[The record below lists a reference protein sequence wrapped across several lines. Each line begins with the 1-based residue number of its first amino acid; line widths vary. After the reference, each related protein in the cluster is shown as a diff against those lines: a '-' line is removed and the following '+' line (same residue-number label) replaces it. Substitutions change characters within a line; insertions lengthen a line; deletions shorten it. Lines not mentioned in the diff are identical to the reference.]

1 MVEPDPEFI
10 SARTMVLPL
19 ADGGRILVRP
29 IVPSDRAELAEAVTK
44 LSPRSRRLRFFQG
57 KDELS
62 DEELRYLTDIDYH
75 DHFAWVARDPD
86 ADGQPGVGVARYVR
100 LPGDGDVAEPAV
112 TVLDD
117 YQHRGIGSLLFALL
131 AAAAVDNGIRR
142 FRGYVLDDN
151 LALLE
156 SLDADIRHEEPGV
169 ATVDIPLP
177 LDAGLYPS
185 ETLRRLLKGVAS
197 GHITPVFPDER

>member
-10 SARTMVLPL
+10 SARTMILPL

-57 KDELS
+57 KDELTA
-62 DEELRYLTDIDYH
+62 EELRYLTDIDYR

-100 LPGDGDVAEPAV
+100 LAGDENVAEPAV
-112 TVLDD
+112 TVLDE
-117 YQHRGIGSLLFALL
+117 YQHRGIGSLLFGLL
-131 AAAAVDNGIRR
+131 AATAVDNGIRR

-151 LALLE
+151 LTVLE
-156 SLDADIRHEEPGV
+156 GLDADIRHEEPGV

-177 LDAGLYPS
+177 LDADRYPS
-185 ETLRRLLKGVAS
+185 DTLRRLLKGVAS
-197 GHITPVFPDER
+197 GHITPVFPPEP